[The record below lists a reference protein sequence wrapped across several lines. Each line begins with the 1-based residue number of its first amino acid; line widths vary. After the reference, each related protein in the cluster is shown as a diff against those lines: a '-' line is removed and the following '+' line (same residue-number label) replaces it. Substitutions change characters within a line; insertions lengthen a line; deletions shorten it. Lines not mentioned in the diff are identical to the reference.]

1 MRVLW
6 SIVLV
11 ALAFYVGLAFVL
23 YVFQASY
30 IYFPTRAL
38 AATPRYL
45 GLEFDD
51 VRFTTRDGVALHG
64 WFVPA
69 PDAALTL
76 LFLHGNAGNIS
87 DRLDSL
93 RIFHRL
99 GLSTFIF
106 DYRGYGQSEGEPT
119 EQGTYEDAMAAW
131 RYLIERRG
139 ATPEQLVLFGRSL
152 GGTIALW
159 LATQSTPRATIVEST
174 FTSVPDMAERF
185 YPYLPVRFLARYH
198 YDALRHISSSTSPLL
213 IVHSRDDEIV
223 PFEQGRRLFRAAYE
237 PKTFLELRG
246 GHNDGFLLSEDHYV
260 RGIATFI
267 ASLQQPTDL
276 HPAPVAPSQ
285 STSTQPK
292 TRTVTR
298 RIKSAPARQGSLSP
312 GQIDHGLNAPN
323 ATLKGRL
330 K

>member
-1 MRVLW
+1 VRVLE
-6 SIVLV
+6 SIFLV
-11 ALAFYVGLAFVL
+11 ALAVYVGLALSL

-30 IYFPTRAL
+30 VYFPTRSL
-38 AATPRYL
+38 AATPQHL
-45 GLEFDD
+45 GLEFDE

-87 DRLDSL
+87 HRLDSL

-99 GLSTFIF
+99 GLNTFIF
-106 DYRGYGQSEGEPT
+106 DYRGYGQSEGKPT

-131 RYLIERRG
+131 RYLMERRG
-139 ATPEQLVLFGRSL
+139 ATPEQVVLFGRSL
-152 GGTIALW
+152 GGAIALW
-159 LATQSTPRATIVEST
+159 LATQSAPRATIIEST

-198 YDALRHISSSTSPLL
+198 YDALRHISSLAAPLL

-223 PFEQGRRLFRAAYE
+223 PFEQGRRLFGAAHA

-246 GHNDGFLLSEDHYV
+246 GHNDGFLLSGDHYV
-260 RGIATFI
+260 RGIAAFI
-267 ASLQQPTDL
+267 ASLQQPADPRRSRPAGQPPRDPRPVQSNRRTKPAL
-276 HPAPVAPSQ
+276 AHP
-285 STSTQPK
+285 
-292 TRTVTR
+292 
-298 RIKSAPARQGSLSP
+298 GSLSP
-312 GQIDHGLNAPN
+312 D
-323 ATLKGRL
+323 
-330 K
+330 